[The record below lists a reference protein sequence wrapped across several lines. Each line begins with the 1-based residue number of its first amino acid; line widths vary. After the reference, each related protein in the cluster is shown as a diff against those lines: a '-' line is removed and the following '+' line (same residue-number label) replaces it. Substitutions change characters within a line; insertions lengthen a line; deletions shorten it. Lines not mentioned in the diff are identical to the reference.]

1 MRKLFCVTVLIFV
14 ATLTGC
20 ITAQSVKAPRIA
32 LGNVRLL
39 ESRGLVQRLE
49 VELLVANPNDFEIPL
64 TGLQFTMQLNG
75 LDFAHGLSDAK
86 VTLPR
91 LGEATVPVTVSVS
104 IVAVF
109 QQMQAAGKSTG
120 LEYNIAGEVFLDHAL
135 VSRVPFEK
143 TGLLGLQNKPGD
155 KGFRPI

>member
-1 MRKLFCVTVLIFV
+1 MRKLFSVTVLILAV
-14 ATLTGC
+14 ALTGC
-20 ITAQSVKAPRIA
+20 VTPRSIKAPRIA

-39 ESRGLVQRLE
+39 ESRGLVQRLQ

-64 TGLQFTMQLNG
+64 TGLRFTMQLNG
-75 LDFAHGLSDAK
+75 LDFAHGLSDAR

-120 LEYNIAGEVFLDHAL
+120 LEYKITGEVFLDHVL
-135 VSRVPFEK
+135 VSKVPFEK
-143 TGLLGLQNKPGD
+143 TGQLGLRNKPGD
-155 KGFRPI
+155 KGFQPI